1 MKELFLIGGGG
12 HCKSCID
19 VIEEEGKFKIIGII
33 DQKEKL
39 GQKVLGYE
47 IIGSDEDL
55 PNLIQRS
62 NFFHVTVGQIGT
74 PAIRIRIYNQLK
86 NLNAQFPVIIS
97 PLAHVSK
104 HSKLGEGTIIMHYAM
119 INADARVGKN
129 CIINSKS
136 LIEHDSVIEDFCHI
150 ATGAIV
156 NGGTRVGSESFIGSG
171 AVTKQGAN
179 IPEKSF
185 IKANSTF
192 K

>member
-19 VIEEEGKFKIIGII
+19 VIEQEGKFKIIGII
-33 DQKEKL
+33 DQKNKI

-47 IIGSDEDL
+47 IIGSDEDIPKL
-55 PNLIQRS
+55 LKRC
-62 NFFHVTVGQIGT
+62 NFFHITVGQIGS
-74 PAIRIRIYNQLK
+74 PDIRMKIYNELK
-86 NLNAQFPVIIS
+86 NLNAQFPVIVS

-104 HSKLGEGTIIMHYAM
+104 HSQLGEGTIIMHYAM
-119 INADARVGKN
+119 VNADARVGKN

-156 NGGTRVGSESFIGSG
+156 NGGTRVERESFIGSG